1 MDKPFLNFEIWSQK
15 KLVEL
20 PIKKTSTTLSK
31 NFLDSPIPPDFGC
44 PPTIQNIL
52 LNDWRAAAVD
62 SPFVDLLSF
71 IILILSCSDMYSQC
85 SMLSAIMESDQEYE
99 AAKGLNRGIVYL
111 MSIPYILVGLIIWK
125 IYRTNKSST

>member
-1 MDKPFLNFEIWSQK
+1 MKKFLY
-15 KLVEL
+15 
-20 PIKKTSTTLSK
+20 
-31 NFLDSPIPPDFGC
+31 
-44 PPTIQNIL
+44 IL
-52 LNDWRAAAVD
+52 IV
-62 SPFVDLLSF
+62 
-71 IILILSCSDMYSQC
+71 LILSTSEIYSQC

>member
-1 MDKPFLNFEIWSQK
+1 MK
-15 KLVEL
+15 KLL
-20 PIKKTSTTLSK
+20 
-31 NFLDSPIPPDFGC
+31 
-44 PPTIQNIL
+44 
-52 LNDWRAAAVD
+52 
-62 SPFVDLLSF
+62 FV
-71 IILILSCSDMYSQC
+71 IIVLILSTTDINSQC